1 MEAHDGKLGDW
12 SGSGLARVVLGE
24 LLELGLMR
32 QHGPVALLGEDLVL
46 VVQLGAVP
54 ELGLLNIAV
63 VHTEGGHDDLGL
75 RDLARLAHPGEHGL
89 QRDSAKLLHGDIMNH
104 HEVAR
109 GAVALELIAVDVDQL
124 VQTGDELEE
133 FRDEFGRHVGVAPY
147 LLGVLPKHGLV
158 IQAVLEFLTCP
169 KVVEKVLHTKVEA
182 ALHGKRDQLQKEDLE
197 LVAVGRPI
205 LVDML
210 PPLVDLPDLE
220 ERLVPHF
227 GFLGLIPIPLL
238 VKVEALAPVQLLLDL
253 LEPLLLSAADLGLA
267 CGLLVHR

>member
-1 MEAHDGKLGDW
+1 M
-12 SGSGLARVVLGE
+12 ARVVLGE

-238 VKVEALAPVQLLLDL
+238 VKVELLVLVQLLLDL
-253 LEPLLLSAADLGLA
+253 PEPLLLSAADLGLA

>member
-1 MEAHDGKLGDW
+1 MD
-12 SGSGLARVVLGE
+12 LGE
-24 LLELGLMR
+24 LLLVELGLMR

-54 ELGLLNIAV
+54 ELGLLNVAV

-89 QRDSAKLLHGDIMNH
+89 QRDSAKLLYGDVMNA

-109 GAVALELIAVDVDQL
+109 DAVALEPSAVDVDQL

-133 FRDEFGRHVGVAPY
+133 LRDEFRNCIGVAPD
-147 LLGVLPKHGLV
+147 LLAVLQKHALV
-158 IQAVLEFLTCP
+158 VQAVLELLIFPEL
-169 KVVEKVLHTKVEA
+169 VEMGLHTKEEA
-182 ALHGKRDQLQKEDLE
+182 ALHSKRDQLQKEDLE

-267 CGLLVHR
+267 FGLLVHR

>member
-1 MEAHDGKLGDW
+1 MDLGKL
-12 SGSGLARVVLGE
+12 
-24 LLELGLMR
+24 LLVELGLMR

-54 ELGLLNIAV
+54 ELGLLNVAV

-75 RDLARLAHPGEHGL
+75 RNLARLAHPGEHGL
-89 QRDSAKLLHGDIMNH
+89 QRDSAKLLYGDVMNA

-109 GAVALELIAVDVDQL
+109 DAVALEPSAVDVDQL
-124 VQTGDELEE
+124 VQTGDEEL
-133 FRDEFGRHVGVAPY
+133 RDESRNCIGVAPD
-147 LLGVLPKHGLV
+147 LLAVLQKHALV
-158 IQAVLEFLTCP
+158 VQAVLELLIFPEL
-169 KVVEKVLHTKVEA
+169 VEMGLHTKEEA
-182 ALHGKRDQLQKEDLE
+182 ALHSKRDQLQKEDLE

-267 CGLLVHR
+267 FGLLVHR

>member
-1 MEAHDGKLGDW
+1 M
-12 SGSGLARVVLGE
+12 ARVVLGE

-238 VKVEALAPVQLLLDL
+238 VKVELLVLVQLLLDL
-253 LEPLLLSAADLGLA
+253 PEPLLLSAAYLGLA